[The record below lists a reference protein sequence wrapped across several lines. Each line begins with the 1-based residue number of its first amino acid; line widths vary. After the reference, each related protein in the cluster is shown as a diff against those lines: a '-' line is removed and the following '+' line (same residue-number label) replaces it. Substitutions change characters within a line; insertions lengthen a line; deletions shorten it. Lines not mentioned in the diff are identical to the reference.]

1 MFDILVKLN
10 GYFGIILGDKEERDI
25 VEMYGFILRWLFS
38 GEFFNVVII
47 FMFEFLEVIDQ
58 VKGKEKGIGILEYK
72 CDKFYNI
79 YNFQMKIIN
88 FLIFLVF
95 GIIFK
100 LVCRCYISYMYC
112 IYQLWIYKVS

>member
-1 MFDILVKLN
+1 MFDILVKIN

-58 VKGKEKGIGILEYK
+58 VKGKEKGIDVLKYI
-72 CDKFYNI
+72 CDKFYNED
-79 YNFQMKIIN
+79 YK
-88 FLIFLVF
+88 FLNCLVF

-100 LVCRCYISYMYC
+100 LACRCYIRYMYC